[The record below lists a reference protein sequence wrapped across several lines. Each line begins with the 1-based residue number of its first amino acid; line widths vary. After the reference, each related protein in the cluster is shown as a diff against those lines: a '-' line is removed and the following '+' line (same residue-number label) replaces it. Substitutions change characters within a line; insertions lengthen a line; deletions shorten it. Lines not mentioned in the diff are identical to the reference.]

1 MNHSSDD
8 SCQKLLNL
16 LTCHFGKGQN
26 VMTRRL
32 GKCFSETTK
41 LIGCSRV
48 LSSVIFPIQA
58 RIVTI
63 IISSAPLIIFP
74 YCTRTRNVT
83 SLAADSDYNVLANRC
98 NEIITFL
105 VSRYIKIFLLCYY
118 LWHHILNT
126 MEHILDASSAPK
138 NYLPAIQENFVTCAQ
153 TSEARYLRRTQATGE
168 PRQY

>member
-1 MNHSSDD
+1 MSLWQRAECYDPAPWKVLLGNDETDRLFACTVERDLSD
-8 SCQKLLNL
+8 
-16 LTCHFGKGQN
+16 
-26 VMTRRL
+26 L
-32 GKCFSETTK
+32 GTYRHNNYF
-41 LIGCSRV
+41 I
-48 LSSVIFPIQA
+48 IPI
-58 RIVTI
+58 
-63 IISSAPLIIFP
+63 
-74 YCTRTRNVT
+74 CTRTRNVT